1 VTFPRF
7 EEARLFLG
15 LSSPRRITGFPMG
28 LILVAVLTDTANRVL
43 LPGLQFGRI
52 NAVFAAPGASRGHG
66 IEMNASPLM
75 IRTDPYQAIQL
86 PEVAAV
92 IADQDVTK
100 ALVSR

>member
-1 VTFPRF
+1 M
-7 EEARLFLG
+7 
-15 LSSPRRITGFPMG
+15 TGGHAALRTKGSDSFIFSHG
-28 LILVAVLTDTANRVL
+28 ANIGRTVLTDTANRVL

-52 NAVFAAPGASRGHG
+52 NAVLAAPGASRRHG
-66 IEMNASPLM
+66 IGMNASSLM
-75 IRTDPYQAIQL
+75 IRTGPYQAIQL